1 MHFGYFCVA
10 SCLCWGS
17 YLLFV
22 LVGRKRFGSE
32 LATDTLG
39 QTAFNH
45 HHQINTCHAYWKWF
59 LIISDLLQDCA
70 VFESAKPSQ
79 TWLNESHT
87 LLSVY
92 VRPKGVRTDMAHA
105 SGAFISSISFIIIN
119 VSVIHSYSPFAHTQN
134 TMLFFHV
141 FILSFFMHTMQAQC
155 SSSNYMVVFM
165 YVSYGNAI
173 GCIYASWYAIDSA
186 RSDTLRQD

>member
-119 VSVIHSYSPFAHTQN
+119 VSVIHK
-134 TMLFFHV
+134 
-141 FILSFFMHTMQAQC
+141 IRCSFFMFSFFLSLCTQC
-155 SSSNYMVVFM
+155 KLNAHRRITWLCLCVCRMETPSNAYMRHDMPLIVHVQT
-165 YVSYGNAI
+165 
-173 GCIYASWYAIDSA
+173 
-186 RSDTLRQD
+186 R